1 MLPASHCRRAT
12 HLYLVLIPNGSSLGG
27 ARVEAG
33 LTVPTGALGSIL
45 ALVIGTCLRLH
56 ALKTGWSICSG
67 ACTEHLLGLV
77 SRSKRESFAL
87 SVVLGKL
94 TSDADPHEEKSGQHA
109 PGKSD
114 AILA

>member
-12 HLYLVLIPNGSSLGG
+12 HLYLVLIPNGRSLGG

-33 LTVPTGALGSIL
+33 LTVANSQTPTGTLGSIL
-45 ALVIGTCLRLH
+45 AVVMGTCLRLH

-77 SRSKRESFAL
+77 SRSERELRSQRGAGEIDFGCRPA
-87 SVVLGKL
+87 
-94 TSDADPHEEKSGQHA
+94 
-109 PGKSD
+109 
-114 AILA
+114 